1 VSVRLEVTPTLTPGW
16 ETISLP
22 LKRQLREP
30 VEIINRHRKELERAC
45 ARYRVKALYVF
56 GSVLS
61 ERFHPESD
69 IDFLVAIDS
78 NDPLEY
84 AELYFALKFE
94 LERIFQRKIDLLE
107 LKALRNQRFKSI
119 IDKEKILVFP
129 HPVSA

>member
-1 VSVRLEVTPTLTPGW
+1 M
-16 ETISLP
+16 
-22 LKRQLREP
+22 
-30 VEIINRHRKELERAC
+30 EIINRHRKELERAC

-119 IDKEKILVFP
+119 IDKEKILVYGR
-129 HPVSA
+129 HDKSLA